1 MDSGKPARAPGHS
14 TMNPTRLLSVSPA
27 LILSVCLVAL
37 SALRAADT
45 ATLSGTVSNVATG
58 NLLEGARVEIPAL
71 RLAALSDETG
81 RYVFSALPAGTHEVV
96 VSYLG
101 LDPARSTVAVTAG
114 ARVARNFDL
123 TTGIYKLDAFKV
135 TGEREG
141 GAAAITAQRNS
152 ENLKSIV
159 AMDSYGNLPNMNAGE
174 VAIRLPGV
182 AGNPGDENLI
192 DGITIRGIG
201 PGLNSITLDG
211 AQLTSQGALGRSTN
225 LNNLT
230 GTMFDQMELTK
241 AHTPDKEAGSIGG
254 TINLRSRSPL
264 SMRERRR
271 TSYSLGVRVA
281 PPWTQQTPSRE
292 QHRAHPII
300 NLAGQQLFD
309 AFGGDRNL
317 GVSVNLFYSENAVGG
332 FRTTRDFQNTTAQP
346 AYLWDYR
353 TWDNFNNRKQASI
366 NFKADYRLSPSTK
379 LSLNTVVNDANET
392 FRRQYEM
399 RAFTNQVVFNPA
411 AANTGANAT
420 AGIAPGFTDRITQVR
435 PVAASTMEQTTTGPG
450 NFWNRMRRL
459 DLGAEHTWGAW
470 TLDYNASYT
479 QTNINGG
486 GGGRG
491 GILVNRLTGVGW
503 ILDRTRDDLYPRFT
517 QTDATPANDLTNAA
531 NYRPTT
537 YTNNNQQND
546 DQIKEARLN
555 ARYALP
561 VTFPLALKAGGLWR
575 ERYVGAFNIAR
586 RWNFAGT
593 AALPANGLVTFDQV
607 KTGRRVPYWEPI
619 QFFVDRQPVT
629 PALWT
634 EDRYFHEQTKYT
646 GNRAVTETIT
656 AGYAMAHGKLGREGA
671 LGRTGFLT
679 GIRTERTETDS
690 WGWVRARTGST
701 AAQQLAD
708 PVGSATRDYA
718 GTLRKIGGGYTKSF
732 PSAHLTHDLTPNLK
746 TRLSW
751 STSFGRPALN
761 NALPN
766 ETISEANQ
774 TLTVNNP
781 SLLPQIADTWDATLE
796 YYFEPVGSVSA
807 GFFRKRI
814 RDYIVSGVA
823 TGTIAGGNDN
833 GYNGEYSG
841 FTRLT
846 TSNAGTAFVQGWE
859 FTYQQQFTFLPG
871 LLRGLAFSA
880 NFTAI
885 ETHGD
890 FGLGSGVS
898 RDTKEVAGFIP
909 RKGNA
914 TLSWRHGRFSARALY
929 NYTGDYITSYTA
941 ASLGRN
947 LYRFDYTMINL
958 GAGYQ
963 LRPWLQLT
971 LDVANFGNEPQR
983 FYRGIRDQIQSVVIN
998 GTTWTFGV
1006 NGRF

>member
-1 MDSGKPARAPGHS
+1 MHLV
-14 TMNPTRLLSVSPA
+14 RLLS
-27 LILSVCLVAL
+27 LSL
-37 SALRAADT
+37 SLLLSFFGATLRAADN
-45 ATLSGTVSNVATG
+45 ATLSGNVSNLATG

-81 RYVFSALPAGTHEVV
+81 RYVFSSLPAGTHEVV
-96 VSYLG
+96 ASYLG
-101 LDPARSTVAVTAG
+101 LDAARTTVTVAAA
-114 ARVARNFDL
+114 ARTVRNFDL
-123 TTGIYKLDAFKV
+123 TAGIYKLDAFKV

-141 GAAAITAQRNS
+141 GAAAITAQRNA

-159 AMDSYGNLPNMNAGE
+159 AMDSFGNLPNMNAGE

-201 PGLNSITLDG
+201 PGLNTITLDG
-211 AQLTSQGALGRSTN
+211 AQLTSQGALGRGTN

-271 TSYSLGVRVA
+271 MSYSIGTRIA
-281 PPWTQQTPSRE
+281 PPWTDQTPTRE
-292 QHRAHPII
+292 QHRAHPIL
-300 NLAGQQLFD
+300 NVAAQQLFD
-309 AFGGDRNL
+309 VFGGDRNL

-332 FRTTRDFQNTTAQP
+332 FRTQRDFQNTTAQP
-346 AYLWDYR
+346 AFLWDYR
-353 TWDNFNNRKQASI
+353 TWDNYNNRKQASI
-366 NFKADYRLSPSTK
+366 NLKADYRLSPSTK
-379 LSLNTVVNDANET
+379 LSINTVVNDATET

-411 AANTGANAT
+411 LPATGANAT

-450 NFWNRMRRL
+450 NFYNRMRRL
-459 DLGAEHTWGAW
+459 DLGAEHTWGSW

-491 GILVNRLTGVGW
+491 GIMVNRLTGIGW
-503 ILDRTRDDLYPRFT
+503 ILDRTQDDLHPRFT
-517 QTDATPANDLTNAA
+517 QTDVTPANDLTNSA

-537 YTNNNQQND
+537 YTSNDQQND

-561 VTFPLALKAGGLWR
+561 VAFPLALKAGGLWR
-575 ERYVGAFNIAR
+575 ERYVGSFNIAR

-593 AALPANGLVTFDQV
+593 AALPANGLVTFDEV
-607 KTGRRVPYWEPI
+607 KTGRRVPHWEPI
-619 QFFVDRQPVT
+619 QFFVERQPVT

-656 AGYAMAHGKLGREGA
+656 AGYAMAHGKLGREGV
-671 LGRTGFLT
+671 LGRTGFL
-679 GIRTERTETDS
+679 GGVRAERTETES
-690 WGWVRARTGST
+690 WGWVRARQGST
-701 AAQQLAD
+701 AAQQAAD
-708 PVGSATRDYA
+708 PAGSAQRDYA
-718 GTLRKIGGGYTKSF
+718 GTLRRLAGSYTKSF
-732 PSAHLTHDLTPNLK
+732 PSAHLTHDITRDLK
-746 TRLSW
+746 ARLSW

-774 TLTVNNP
+774 TLSVNNA
-781 SLLPQIADTWDATLE
+781 SLLPQLADTWDATLE
-796 YYFEPVGSVSA
+796 YYFEPVGSASV

-814 RDYIVSGVA
+814 RDYIVSGIA

-833 GYNGEYSG
+833 GFNGEYSG

-846 TSNAGTAFVQGWE
+846 TANAGTAFVQGWE
-859 FTYQQQFTFLPG
+859 FNYQQQFTFLPG
-871 LLRGLAFSA
+871 LLKGLAFSA

-890 FGLGSGVS
+890 FGGTVS
-898 RDTKEVAGFIP
+898 RETNQVAGFIP
-909 RKGNA
+909 RMGNV
-914 TLSWRHGRFSARALY
+914 TLSWRHGKFSTRLLS
-929 NYTGDYITSYTA
+929 NYTGDYITNYTA
-941 ASLGRN
+941 ATVGRN
-947 LYRFDYTMINL
+947 IYRFDYTMINL
-958 GAGYQ
+958 GAAYQ

-971 LDVANFGNEPQR
+971 VDIQNLGNEAQR
-983 FYRGIRDQIQSVVIN
+983 HYRGIRDQLQSVVIN